1 MKKQVWLTAMVLGC
15 SVLMAGCGAADRS
28 YQKGIQAMQSGNY
41 EDAGRYLQKAV
52 KENSERAEYYI
63 AYGMYLNEQG
73 EYKNALKQF
82 KKAYQ
87 DTENTIA
94 NVNNKQVYLGQAIAY
109 ARLREYDKAL
119 ELCDKALKL
128 KNTPSLN
135 NRIWC
140 SKGVVLEAI
149 GEQEEAL
156 KAYRKAADENKE
168 NWQAYYRLTAIYQEI
183 GDADAA
189 GQAQDF
195 LDTAYQKGD
204 TEATYYLGLL
214 YTSAGDNE
222 KGKKYLTKF
231 VSKGHGECLQNAYN
245 CLAAMAIG
253 EEDYNA
259 AQEYLSKARASAKG
273 EAAQTLSKNQ
283 MILMER
289 QGMFGEALTIAQ
301 DYLKQYPDDQAM
313 KREFRFL
320 KTRNAVALGNGTVR
334 DETDASG
341 NGKDQG
347 NSTADGDNNNS
358 SGGSSTGSTAADGT
372 ADAKVTKSPA
382 ISNNSTSAT
391 TEPSVSSSTDSTR
404 SSTKATAAPAASSAA
419 QQSRTDNAATATA
432 APDKTAS
439 SYTDTEENVGQ

>member
-15 SVLMAGCGAADRS
+15 SVLMAGCGAANRS

-128 KNTPSLN
+128 KNTLSLN

-168 NWQAYYRLTAIYQEI
+168 NWQAYYRLAAIYQEI

-358 SGGSSTGSTAADGT
+358 SGGSSTGSTAVDGT

-432 APDKTAS
+432 APDKRVS